1 MLACIIPSMFMS
13 LGSLLPRLIEEE
25 ASTLVSLTVATE
37 MSCVQVH
44 DVWLSLI

>member
-1 MLACIIPSMFMS
+1 MFMS

-25 ASTLVSLTVATE
+25 ASTLVSLIVATE